1 MSQKPFTS
9 NRDLLGDLPD
19 KIIASIFEYVQH
31 GDREGLVLPF
41 ITKLEEAEGVQDGLT
56 EDEFFFLLDLYEQDG
71 DQLLADCMVIDEA
84 EKRHGGPP
92 TAGKGVWPTLP
103 REDIPLGR
111 SATSGTGGA
120 SYKFKEPGPGL
131 LREPMSFQERKK
143 IEQAT
148 VLAHEYGNEYKK
160 LHKEDIWFKSMDKF
174 LGTKNTPEAVKRMW
188 KELGDKE
195 EREITKLS
203 QKERKHFMKLNR
215 LMRQLALAHEGK
227 DIKALKKQI
236 EMEKK
241 MRDTERRI
249 QYRLFQKDRKRL
261 MNKLHGDYPSF
272 WRGVL
277 FGKKGVMKPDYGVG
291 VLRRIGKMIKG
302 AVVGWETDVD
312 AVRVQRL
319 KDKSGAYVK
328 RRVPGAVQWAFG
340 QRRLK
345 GGFPKGPHEPLEG
358 IRAHKAVKRY
368 QAKGGI
374 PGAIWRGTGF
384 TLFGKRFYTGA
395 DWKDSKLGR
404 DHSIKG
410 IIHPWKEK
418 GLAGPEARRA
428 MKIFMKDIKAVDAE
442 LWRLK
447 HDVKIALARKPVS
460 DEDQPYKTTDAYY
473 NSMMRIK
480 QLERLRK
487 QIITNKK
494 TYIKYAKAAKAISAK
509 LKKGK
514 LKTADIAKSMKPL
527 VPILATALAAAG
539 VAWFKTRHSREM
551 LRVATNKVLKEADRR
566 GMYISA
572 AEVRRTVKHVLK
584 SPQKIR
590 QITHAIEL
598 ARAGVAVSKAAN
610 LLADIVIDDL
620 GISKMPIA
628 KTPDLS
634 PNPTSSGRHDGM
646 FSVPGALEP
655 FSF

>member
-1 MSQKPFTS
+1 MSQKPLTN
-9 NRDLLGDLPD
+9 NRDFLGDLPD

-41 ITKLEEAEGVQDGLT
+41 TTKLEEAEGIQEGLT
-56 EDEFFFLLDLYEQDG
+56 EDEFFFLLGLYEHDG

-84 EKRHGGPP
+84 EGGTYQGPRKAEKGEWPRGDRVYMP
-92 TAGKGVWPTLP
+92 TGRKTVEAEPKGY
-103 REDIPLGR
+103 EFKPLR
-111 SATSGTGGA
+111 API
-120 SYKFKEPGPGL
+120 K
-131 LREPMSFQERKK
+131 EPMSFQDRKK
-143 IEQAT
+143 IEQAEI
-148 VLAHEYGNEYKK
+148 LAHEYGNEYKK
-160 LHKEDIWFKSMDKF
+160 LHQDDIWFKTMDKY
-174 LGTKNTPEAVKRMW
+174 LGKTDTPEVIKRMW

-203 QKERKHFMKLNR
+203 QKERKHFMKLNQM
-215 LMRQLALAHEGK
+215 MRQLALAHEGK

-241 MRDTERRI
+241 MRDTERII

-277 FGKKGVMKPDYGVG
+277 FGKKGVMEPDYGVG
-291 VLRRIGKMIKG
+291 ILRRIGKMIKG

-312 AVRVQRL
+312 AVRVKRL
-319 KDKSGAYVK
+319 QDKEGTYVK
-328 RRVPGAVQWAFG
+328 RRVPGAVQWVFG
-340 QRRLK
+340 QRRLQ
-345 GGFPKGPHEPLEG
+345 GGFPKGPNEPLEG

-395 DWKDSKLGR
+395 DWKESQLGR
-404 DHSIKG
+404 EEAIKG

-447 HDVKIALARKPVS
+447 RDVKVATSRPPQEGH
-460 DEDQPYKTTDAYY
+460 DDYKTTDAYY
-473 NSMMRIK
+473 NTMMRIK

-487 QIITNKK
+487 QILMNKK
-494 TYIKYAKAAKAISAK
+494 TYVKYAKAAKVISAK

-514 LKTADIAKSMKPL
+514 LKTADIAQSMKPL
-527 VPILATALAAAG
+527 VPILAAAIVAAG
-539 VAWFKTRHSREM
+539 IVWFKTRHSREM
-551 LRVATNKVLKEADRR
+551 LRVTTNKVLSEANRR

-572 AEVRRTVKHVLK
+572 AEVRRTIDHVLK

-620 GISKMPIA
+620 GISKMPLA
-628 KTPDLS
+628 KMTDLS
-634 PNPTSSGRHDGM
+634 PEPTMQGRHTGM
-646 FSVPGALEP
+646 LSVPGSLEP